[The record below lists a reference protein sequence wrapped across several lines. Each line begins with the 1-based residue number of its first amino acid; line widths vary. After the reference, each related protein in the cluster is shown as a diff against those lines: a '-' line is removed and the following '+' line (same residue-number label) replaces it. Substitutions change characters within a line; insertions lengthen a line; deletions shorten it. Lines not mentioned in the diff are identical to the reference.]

1 MPSIS
6 RKLSPFLSQLLTS
19 DKLLSISRRD
29 FALKTK
35 LLPQLDYIT
44 FYHRLDDPY
53 SLLLLQVLPDLVKH
67 YQIKLKIK
75 LLLNLV
81 DDLNPEPEKF
91 NAYAIKDA
99 HRLAERFNLK
109 LPKQAITPASKD
121 KLLASQFLL
130 TAKNNNP
137 GSVLKVT
144 QQLWNDT
151 ANQIPFEIN
160 STVISDEEAKKIT
173 DASLK
178 QLLANG
184 HYMSAMLH
192 YGKEWYWGLDR
203 LGYLISRL
211 ESRCSPNNSSPPIY
225 CQYPEIQQHNY
236 LNENT
241 TTDTIAL
248 QSIDFY
254 FSFRSPYSYLAAVRL
269 FNYARTH
276 NLNINILPVMPMVM
290 RGLKVPKA
298 KRFYIIKDCKRIA
311 RRYGIPFGKIYDPLG
326 GGIERCQALFIYAKS
341 HSREKEFILSIASGI
356 WSEAADV
363 CRDKVLSKL
372 INRAGL
378 DWQQAKKYLK
388 NTDWKQEVESNRHS
402 LNRPGLW
409 GVPSFDYNG
418 ISFWGQDRLWLI
430 AKELD

>member
-75 LLLNLV
+75 LLLDLV

-91 NAYAIKDA
+91 KAYAIKDA

-109 LPKQAITPASKD
+109 LLKQAITPSSKD

-160 STVISDEEAKKIT
+160 STVISDEEAKKII

-203 LGYLISRL
+203 LGYLIPRL
-211 ESRCSPNNSSPPIY
+211 ESRCSPNNSSPLNY

-254 FSFRSPYSYLAAVRL
+254 FSFRSPYSYLAA
-269 FNYARTH
+269 
-276 NLNINILPVMPMVM
+276 
-290 RGLKVPKA
+290 
-298 KRFYIIKDCKRIA
+298 
-311 RRYGIPFGKIYDPLG
+311 
-326 GGIERCQALFIYAKS
+326 
-341 HSREKEFILSIASGI
+341 
-356 WSEAADV
+356 
-363 CRDKVLSKL
+363 
-372 INRAGL
+372 
-378 DWQQAKKYLK
+378 
-388 NTDWKQEVESNRHS
+388 
-402 LNRPGLW
+402 
-409 GVPSFDYNG
+409 
-418 ISFWGQDRLWLI
+418 
-430 AKELD
+430 